1 MNMSIHPKY
10 LPCSEIM
17 AMVKGGAVAAIPG
30 LGGGVDGNSTDNRY
44 ILDIE
49 HK

>member
-1 MNMSIHPKY
+1 MFPGSVR
-10 LPCSEIM
+10 ERM

-30 LGGGVDGNSTDNRY
+30 LGGGVDGNFTDNRSGSHKY
-44 ILDIE
+44 WME